1 MDRKD
6 PKRGDETSDLG
17 EVNLAFDP
25 EDHQQSTD
33 WPTFKEKL
41 ARFNTLFPP
50 TAESKTQQGYDQQV
64 SILPLTFRPI
74 CHNLYCDILMKI
86 FRDILR

>member
-1 MDRKD
+1 MDRKE

-17 EVNLAFDP
+17 EVNLAFDT

-33 WPTFKEKL
+33 WPTFQEKL

-50 TAESKTQQGYDQQV
+50 TAESKTQQANEV
-64 SILPLTFRPI
+64 TILLTT
-74 CHNLYCDILMKI
+74 LK
-86 FRDILR
+86 

>member
-1 MDRKD
+1 MDRKE

-33 WPTFKEKL
+33 WPTFQEKL

-50 TAESKTQQGYDQQV
+50 TAESKTQQANEV
-64 SILPLTFRPI
+64 TILPITL
-74 CHNLYCDILMKI
+74 K
-86 FRDILR
+86 